1 MNTLTTNEEKKTW
14 LLKNWKLLDGK
25 TLSKALHRYWSP
37 ETKMDIGQKAPILTT
52 QPLDL
57 YTEAV
62 KIFK

>member
-1 MNTLTTNEEKKTW
+1 MNDAEKKSW

-25 TLSKALHRYWSP
+25 TLSKALLRYWSQK
-37 ETKMDIGQKAPILTT
+37 TDIRSTE
-52 QPLDL
+52 PLDL